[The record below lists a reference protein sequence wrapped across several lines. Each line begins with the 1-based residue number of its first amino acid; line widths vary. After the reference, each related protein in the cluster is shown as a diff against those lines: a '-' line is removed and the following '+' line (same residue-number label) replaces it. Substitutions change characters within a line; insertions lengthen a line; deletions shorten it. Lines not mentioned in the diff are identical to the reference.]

1 VAPEGILTR
10 EEKQQ
15 EIERL
20 QAELSKALGVFLMNF
35 EKIPVAED
43 WELRRQVRAAGG
55 RYRVVKN
62 TLSEIGGKGTPAE
75 ALMQSLSGPTA
86 MASTETNPV
95 SLAKALAAYA
105 KVNPNF
111 TFRSGWVEGRV
122 ISLAEISELVQLP
135 GRGELL
141 AKIMYLTGS
150 PARGVASAMQSVI
163 SGLARA
169 LDQAVKENKLQPS
182 S

>member
-1 VAPEGILTR
+1 MTR
-10 EEKQQ
+10 EQKQQ

-20 QAELSKALGVFLMNF
+20 RAELSKAMGVFLMNF
-35 EKIPVAED
+35 EKIPVADD

-62 TLSEIGGKGTPAE
+62 TLSELGGKGTPAE
-75 ALMQSLSGPTA
+75 ALMQSLRGPTA

-122 ISLAEISELVQLP
+122 ISLAEIAELVQLP
-135 GRGELL
+135 GKDELF
-141 AKIMYLTGS
+141 ARIMYLAGS

-169 LDQAVKENKLQPS
+169 VDQAVKENKFQQS